1 MKNKKAQT
9 VKLPKGVSQEFVDSI
24 QSMLIADLKSHIV
37 SLQVQNQ
44 ENEAFKES
52 EGYIKAQAEFDQAK
66 EKFDLVAGPVKDVTV
81 SLKNRTKLVIER
93 LKEKG
98 GI

>member
-1 MKNKKAQT
+1 MKQPKSQ
-9 VKLPKGVSQEFVDSI
+9 VPKLPKGVNQEFLDGI
-24 QSMLIADLKSHIV
+24 QSMDTATLKAV
-37 SLQVQNQ
+37 VVTLQVQNQ
-44 ENEAFKES
+44 ENEEFKASDAYVQEQ
-52 EGYIKAQAEFDQAK
+52 EVYEQARERFN
-66 EKFDLVAGPVKDVTV
+66 LVAGPVKDTTV